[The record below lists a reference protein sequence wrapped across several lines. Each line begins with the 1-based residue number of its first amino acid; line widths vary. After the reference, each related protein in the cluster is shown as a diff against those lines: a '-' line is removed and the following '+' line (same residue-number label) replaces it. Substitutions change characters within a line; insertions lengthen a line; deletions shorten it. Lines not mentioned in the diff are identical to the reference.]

1 MKKVSRRFSSPAVLL
16 HRRRS
21 WFTGFAA
28 RCKISGKLPGQS
40 RMPNLK
46 ELLLPASKFKTPSL
60 PRSAGAVTLIVAAA
74 AISGCNSS
82 KTFAGLKPGET
93 LTQGYVID
101 QQSIDLVPVGSSREQ
116 VLLALGSPSTTA
128 TFDNEVFYYISQ
140 TRKRPVAFMNAKL
153 VDQRI
158 LAVYFNKEGRVENI
172 ANYGLKDGKVFDFIS
187 RTTPTGGK
195 DQNFLGQMLS
205 GVGNIG
211 QNAAKNIMGGGQ

>member
-1 MKKVSRRFSSPAVLL
+1 M
-16 HRRRS
+16 
-21 WFTGFAA
+21 
-28 RCKISGKLPGQS
+28 
-40 RMPNLK
+40 
-46 ELLLPASKFKTPSL
+46 ELLLPASKFKTSFSSK
-60 PRSAGAVTLIVAAA
+60 SAGAVSLLVAAA
-74 AISGCNSS
+74 ALSGCNTS

-140 TRKRPVAFMNAKL
+140 TRRRPVAFMNAKV

-158 LAVYFNKEGRVENI
+158 LAVYFNAEGRVENI
-172 ANYGLKDGKVFDFIS
+172 ANYGLKDGKIFDFIS

-195 DQNFLGQMLS
+195 DQNFLGQIIS
-205 GVGNIG
+205 GAGNIG
-211 QNAAKNIMGGGQ
+211 QNVAKGIMGGGT